1 MNTFIHPTAIV
12 DSKAELDQGVKIGPY
27 CIIGPNTK
35 IGKKTKIS
43 ASAIIEE
50 WTEIG
55 EECAISQG
63 VIIGTAPQDTEFENK
78 ISFVKIGARNLI
90 REYTTIHR
98 GSKEGSST
106 LIGNDNFFMAY
117 SHIAHNCL
125 IEDGVVIANAGTLA
139 GYVTVEKKVMIGGL
153 SAVHQY
159 VKVGAYSIIGGC
171 SKVVKDIPPYTK
183 ADGHPARLWG
193 LNSVGLKRANFSLE
207 TRNLLRIAYKTLF
220 RSSLNTTQALG
231 KIENELEANPEI
243 QHLCQ
248 FIRNSKRGIC
258 KER

>member
-1 MNTFIHPTAIV
+1 MSTFIHPTAII
-12 DSKAELDQGVKIGPY
+12 DSKTVLDEDVKIGPY
-27 CIIGPNTK
+27 CIIGPNTR
-35 IGKKTKIS
+35 IGKKTRIT
-43 ASAIIEE
+43 ALAAIEE

-55 EECAISQG
+55 EECTIGQG
-63 VIIGTAPQDTEFENK
+63 VIIGSFPQDTGFEK
-78 ISFVKIGARNLI
+78 ERSFVKIGDRNLI

-98 GSKEGSST
+98 GSKKGT
-106 LIGNDNFFMAY
+106 TTHVGNDNFFMAY

-139 GYVTVEKKVMIGGL
+139 GYVTIEKKTMIGGL

-183 ADGHPARLWG
+183 ADGRPARLWG
-193 LNSVGLKRANFSLE
+193 LNSIGLKRADFALE
-207 TRNLLRIAYKTLF
+207 TRSTLKRAYTILF
-220 RSSLNTTQALG
+220 RSSLNTSQALK
-231 KIENELEANPEI
+231 KIENELEPNSEI

-248 FIRNSKRGIC
+248 FIQSSKRGIC

>member
-1 MNTFIHPTAIV
+1 MNTSIHPTAII
-12 DSKAELDQGVKIGPY
+12 DPKAELDQDVKIGPY

-35 IGKKTKIS
+35 IGKKTKIR
-43 ASAIIEE
+43 ALATIEE

-55 EECAISQG
+55 EECTISQG
-63 VIIGTAPQDTEFENK
+63 VIIGTLPQDTGFEK
-78 ISFVKIGARNLI
+78 KKSFVKIGDRNLI

-98 GSKEGSST
+98 GSKEGST
-106 LIGNDNFFMAY
+106 TYIGNDNFFMAY

-125 IEDGVVIANAGTLA
+125 IEDGVIIANAGTLA
-139 GYVTVEKKVMIGGL
+139 GYVIVEKKVMIGGL

-159 VKVGAYSIIGGC
+159 VKIGAYSIIGGC

-207 TRNLLRIAYKTLF
+207 TRNLLKKAYKTLF
-220 RSSLNTTQALG
+220 RSSLNTSQALR
-231 KIENELEANPEI
+231 KIENELEANSEI

-248 FIRNSKRGIC
+248 FIQSSKRGIC